1 MFSSPWVLNAREGG
15 YYANVVFLSRSRVL
29 VIEGVLLLVWFIPS
43 VKSSV
48 NVWKEGMH
56 WNFCLYHNDIKI
68 CTALKLKKKNIRFK
82 HGLDTMTSALTSAL
96 LLWVQ
101 INALPYFKIMF
112 IVWN

>member
-1 MFSSPWVLNAREGG
+1 MFSSPWVLNARGGG

-29 VIEGVLLLVWFIPS
+29 IIEGVLLLVWFIPS

-68 CTALKLKKKNIRFK
+68 CTTLKFKKKNIRFK
-82 HGLDTMTSALTSAL
+82 NGLDTMTSALM
-96 LLWVQ
+96 LWFYRVQ
-101 INALPYFKIMF
+101 INALPYFKIML